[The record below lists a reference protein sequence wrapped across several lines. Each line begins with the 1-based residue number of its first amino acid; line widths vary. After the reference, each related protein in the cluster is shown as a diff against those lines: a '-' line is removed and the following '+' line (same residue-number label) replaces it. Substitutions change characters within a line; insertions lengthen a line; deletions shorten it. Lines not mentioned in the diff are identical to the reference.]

1 MAIPTINLEIA
12 TSLIGIAVFAGLFLL
27 CTRQADKPNDT
38 PEPRMVPWRILSMA
52 ALVLLLLMV
61 ARLLNAI
68 GLTTGP
74 ENMPFRF

>member
-1 MAIPTINLEIA
+1 
-12 TSLIGIAVFAGLFLL
+12 
-27 CTRQADKPNDT
+27 
-38 PEPRMVPWRILSMA
+38 MVPWRILSMA

-74 ENMPFRF
+74 ENLPFRF